1 MSALDAGKRS
11 PLRRLAMLTAALLT
25 APVFSVVMGVAAAAP
40 AHAATTPGAP
50 AQFTEYL
57 AASSS
62 NVATN
67 GTVLPVNYDL
77 GTLQSEATGRQAVE
91 LIGQGQFVSFTL
103 TTAANAVDFHY
114 SIPDSLNG
122 GGMTAPLDLYAGGS
136 LATSLTL
143 SSQYAWL
150 YGTQATVT
158 NTPGVGEAD
167 TLVPHDFFADVRYQF
182 SSTLQAGTVVKLQV
196 DAGDNS
202 PWYAINTADFYNVAA
217 PIAQPANAINVTQS
231 PYNANNTGSAD
242 DTQALQNAINAAS
255 SSGQTV
261 YIPQGTYSISNPL
274 NVNNVT
280 VEGAGEWYTTL
291 TGSNV
296 EFAGNGSNISVSN
309 LSIFGN
315 VNTRVDSDG
324 SVNGFNGTF
333 SNSTISNVWIQNTKV
348 GAWILGP
355 TNGLTINGITVLD
368 TTADGVNFNA
378 AAGAITNSTVENSFL
393 RNTQDDGLAM
403 WAENSGDTS
412 DTFTQN
418 TVDSPGVANN
428 VALYGDTAGGQV
440 TNNLLQ
446 DSVTRGGGIGIG
458 QRFSST
464 AVAGTTT
471 VSGNEL
477 VRTGQYDPGWN
488 YGIGAIWFWPQQG
501 NMNATYN
508 IDDNTILD
516 SPYEAFMFQNEN
528 MYDGS
533 AVTTPPTAGFNIT
546 GVTISGN
553 TVTNVGTY
561 VFQDQAPGSVEVD
574 NTTATGVGVAGQFV
588 CGSGFTLNQGS
599 GDSGFSTTTCGM
611 PNAWPMWAYPGVT
624 TFENATVGQATPT
637 QRIAVMNTGAA
648 GASLGSISASS
659 GFVVSQD
666 PSDPCG
672 STLAPTVPGSTAVWC
687 AVDVS
692 FTAPASGI
700 TTGTLTIPSNEP
712 GSPTTVQ
719 LVGSTGGNTVNT
731 PPTLTPG
738 GLSFGYVNTG
748 STSAA
753 QTVTLANPAASAIT
767 VASVAVS
774 GPFSQTSNCV
784 GTLAAG
790 ASCTISVKFSP
801 TAGGSQSG
809 QLSVTNSGTSAPIV
823 AGLSGIGLS
832 STTNLALTGSMTSS
846 STESGFPAGNANDGN
861 TSTYWESSDG
871 AGYPQ
876 TLTANLGQSFSLGSV
891 TLTLPPSTAWS
902 TRTETLSVLGS
913 ANGTSFTTLVP
924 SANYTFNPATGNTA
938 SITLPSGTNDQYLE
952 LSFTANTGWTAA
964 QVSEFEIFPGSG
976 GGTGPGSAT
985 LSASPTSLSFG
996 SQTVNSSSAAQT
1008 VTVSNTGTAAASIS
1022 SITVP
1027 SGYSQTNNC
1036 GSSLAAGGSCAAQ
1049 VTFTPTAT
1057 GSFAGNLTVSSNAT
1071 NSSLTVAL
1079 SGTGTSAPVATLTAS
1094 PTALSFGS
1102 QTVNSSSAAQTVT
1115 VSNTGSAAASISSI
1129 TVPTGYSQTNT
1140 CGSLAAGASCTVNVT
1155 FTPTATGS
1163 FAGSLTVSSNA
1174 SDSSLTVALSG
1185 TGTSAAVATLTA
1197 TPTSLSFGSETVGST
1212 TAAQAVTV
1220 KNTGTAA
1227 ASISSVSAG
1236 SPFAQTNTCGGSLA
1250 AGASC
1255 TVNVTFT
1262 PTATGSASANLTVS
1276 SNASNGTLTVG
1287 LSGTGTSS
1295 GGGTPT
1301 NLALNAPITAS
1312 SVMQNYVASNAN
1324 DGNTSTYWEGANG
1337 TWPTTLTVN
1346 LGASD
1351 ALSSVVV
1358 DLPPSSAW
1366 QTRTQTLSVLG
1377 STNGS
1382 SFSTLVGSATYTW
1395 NPSTGNTVTIA
1406 LPSGTTDQYVE
1417 LSFTANNVQNGAQAS
1432 EFEVMGTGTANP
1444 DLALG
1449 KSATASSVTQ
1459 SFVAANAVDG
1469 NTGTY
1474 WEATDGVWP
1483 STLTVNLGSAQTL
1496 GSVVLDLPASW
1507 GTRTQTLSVL
1517 GSTNG
1522 SSFSTLV
1529 GSATYTWNPST
1540 GDTVTITLP
1549 AGTSDQYVELS
1560 FTANNVQNGAQVSE
1574 FEIFG

>member
-1 MSALDAGKRS
+1 MSALEAGRRS

-25 APVFSVVMGVAAAAP
+25 APVFSVVMGVATAAP
-40 AHAATTPGAP
+40 AHAAGSPGAP
-50 AQFTEYL
+50 VPFTEYL
-57 AASSS
+57 AATSSGVS
-62 NVATN
+62 TN
-67 GTVLPVNYDL
+67 GTVLPVDYDL

-91 LIGQGQFVSFTL
+91 LIGQGQYISFTL
-103 TTAANAVDFHY
+103 TSAANAVDFHY
-114 SIPDSLNG
+114 SIPDSLG
-122 GGMTAPLDLYAGGS
+122 GGGITEPLDLYTGS
-136 LATSLTL
+136 TLTTSLSL

-167 TLVPHDFFADVRYQF
+167 TLVPHDFFDDIRYQF

-202 PWYAINTADFYNVAA
+202 PWYAINTADFYDVAA
-217 PIAQPANAINVTQS
+217 PIAQPSNAINVTQS

-242 DTQALQNAINAAS
+242 DTQALQNAINAAQ

-280 VEGAGEWYTTL
+280 VEGAGEWYTTM

-296 EFAGNGSNISVSN
+296 EFAGNGSNINVSN
-309 LSIFGN
+309 LAIFGN

-333 SNSTISNVWIQNTKV
+333 SNSTINDVWIQNTKV

-355 TNGLTINGITVLD
+355 TNGLTIENVQIQD

-378 AAGAITNSTVENSFL
+378 AAGAITNSTVEDSFL

-403 WAENSGDTS
+403 WAENSGDTN

-428 VALYGDTAGGQV
+428 IALYGDTAGGQV

-446 DSVTRGGGIGIG
+446 DTVTRGGGIGIG

-464 AVAGTTT
+464 AVSGTTT

-488 YGIGAIWFWPQQG
+488 YGIGAVWFWPQQG

-546 GVTISGN
+546 GVTLSGN
-553 TVTNVGTY
+553 TVTNVGTF

-588 CGSGFTLNQGS
+588 CGSGFTLTQGS
-599 GDSGFSTTTCGM
+599 GDSGFSSTTCGM
-611 PNAWPMWAYPGVT
+611 PNSWPMWAYPGVT
-624 TFENATVGQATPT
+624 TFENATVGQTTPT

-648 GASLGSISASS
+648 GASLGAISASS

-666 PSDPCG
+666 SSDPCG

-692 FTAPASGI
+692 FTAPSSGI
-700 TTGTLTIPSNEP
+700 TTGTLTIPSGEP

-719 LVGSTGGNTVNT
+719 LVGSTGSNTVNT

-738 GLSFGYVNTG
+738 GLSFGYVNVG

-753 QTVTLANPAASAIT
+753 QTVTLKNPAASAIT
-767 VASVAVS
+767 VASVGAS
-774 GPFSQTSNCV
+774 GPFAQTNNCV

-790 ASCTISVKFSP
+790 ASCTISVTFTP
-801 TAGGSQSG
+801 TAGGAQSG
-809 QLSVTNSGTSAPIV
+809 QLSVTNSATSSPIV
-823 AGLSGIGLS
+823 AGLSGTGLS
-832 STTNLALTGSMTSS
+832 STTNLALTASMTSS

-913 ANGTSFTTLVP
+913 TNGTSFTTLVP
-924 SANYTFNPATGNTA
+924 SANYTFNPSSGNNTV
-938 SITLPSGTNDQYLE
+938 SFNLPSGTNEQYLQ

-964 QVSEFEIFPGSG
+964 QISEFEIFPGSG
-976 GGTGPGSAT
+976 TNTGGGSAT

-996 SQTVNSSSAAQT
+996 SQTVNSTSASQT

-1027 SGYSQTNNC
+1027 
-1036 GSSLAAGGSCAAQ
+1036 
-1049 VTFTPTAT
+1049 
-1057 GSFAGNLTVSSNAT
+1057 
-1071 NSSLTVAL
+1071 
-1079 SGTGTSAPVATLTAS
+1079 
-1094 PTALSFGS
+1094 
-1102 QTVNSSSAAQTVT
+1102 
-1115 VSNTGSAAASISSI
+1115 
-1129 TVPTGYSQTNT
+1129 TGYSETNT
-1140 CGSLAAGASCTVNVT
+1140 CGSSLAAGASCTVSVT
-1155 FTPTATGS
+1155 FTPTA
-1163 FAGSLTVSSNA
+1163 A
-1174 SDSSLTVALSG
+1174 
-1185 TGTSAAVATLTA
+1185 
-1197 TPTSLSFGSETVGST
+1197 
-1212 TAAQAVTV
+1212 
-1220 KNTGTAA
+1220 
-1227 ASISSVSAG
+1227 
-1236 SPFAQTNTCGGSLA
+1236 
-1250 AGASC
+1250 
-1255 TVNVTFT
+1255 
-1262 PTATGSASANLTVS
+1262 GSASANLTVS
-1276 SNASNGTLTVG
+1276 SNASNSTLTIG
-1287 LSGTGTSS
+1287 LSGTGTSGG

-1312 SVMQNYVASNAN
+1312 SNTQTYVASNAD
-1324 DGNTSTYWEGANG
+1324 DGNTSTYWESATGAF
-1337 TWPTTLTVN
+1337 PATLAVN

-1351 ALSSVVV
+1351 SLSSVVI
-1358 DLPPSSAW
+1358 DLPPATAW
-1366 QTRTQTLSVLG
+1366 STRTQTLSVLG
-1377 STNGS
+1377 SANGS
-1382 SFSTLVGSATYTW
+1382 SYTTLVGSATYTW
-1395 NPSTGNTVTIA
+1395 NPSTGNTVTIT

-1417 LSFTANNVQNGAQAS
+1417 LSFTANSVQNAGQVS
-1432 EFEVMGTGTANP
+1432 EFEVMGTGGSTNSNTN
-1444 DLALG
+1444 LALN
-1449 KSATASSVTQ
+1449 KSATASSFTQ
-1459 SFVAANAVDG
+1459 TYVAANAVDG

-1474 WEATDGVWP
+1474 WEATDGTWP

-1496 GSVVLDLPASW
+1496 GSVVIDLPSSW

-1517 GSTNG
+1517 GSANG
-1522 SSFSTLV
+1522 SSFTTLV

-1540 GDTVTITLP
+1540 GDSVTITLP
-1549 AGTSDQYVELS
+1549 SGTSEQYVELS
-1560 FTANNVQNGAQVSE
+1560 STANDVQNGAQVSE